1 MRSIRI
7 VSVVALM
14 LIMGIAITSAVEGCG
29 VCGDGSR
36 FDLDAWNEELDSLW
50 GNSGGGSGPADSGS
64 GGGDPGAADSSG
76 SGSNGGSGGG
86 GGTGPSSSESAGST
100 YVSGGSVEDGL
111 LSRMKGDELFSKGLY
126 DEALVEYQKSTVYD
140 PYSSRAWKGKGMTL
154 QALGRPDEAVVAF
167 QRALKL
173 DPSDV
178 ATQVL
183 LGDAYLDAGEYE
195 EAVGQYTKALGMNPN
210 LQGVTQKLSAASTL
224 ALGIVELPEETPE
237 PAPEETTP
245 APVTTQTLP
254 PADTAD
260 LPPQQTAGFPGVMVI
275 MVAFL
280 IGSLILFTRI
290 R

>member
-1 MRSIRI
+1 
-7 VSVVALM
+7 M

-36 FDLDAWNEELDSLW
+36 FDMDAWNEELDSIW

-126 DEALVEYQKSTVYD
+126 DEALVEYQKATVYD
-140 PYSSRAWKGKGMTL
+140 PYSSRSWKGKGMTL

-173 DPSDV
+173 DPGDV
-178 ATQVL
+178 ATRVL
-183 LGDAYLDAGEYE
+183 LGDAFFDAGEYE
-195 EAVGQYTKALGMNPN
+195 EAVGQYTKALGVNPN

-224 ALGIVELPEETPE
+224 ALGVVELPEEVPE
-237 PAPEETTP
+237 PAPEETVP
-245 APVTTQTLP
+245 APVTTGTP
-254 PADTAD
+254 PPDESTN
-260 LPPQQTAGFPGVMVI
+260 LPPQQTAPFPGVM
-275 MVAFL
+275 
-280 IGSLILFTRI
+280 LILLASLAGLFLALI
-290 R
+290 RMR